1 MSPQQSPRTGKRGPY
16 AKTAET
22 RGRIIDAAV
31 KVFGARGY
39 HAGSLQDVADE
50 VGMSQ
55 TSLLHHFKR
64 KSELL
69 LAVLE
74 QRDRIGIARQ
84 PRHGTFPEV
93 VLEQARV
100 NVDIA
105 GLTQLYAVLSG
116 ESTTDGH
123 PGRDYFSK
131 RFEDL
136 REEYTAEFQSLAE
149 QGRLRPGVDPEQ
161 AAASLVGLWD
171 GMQLQRLYAPDMV
184 DVAASLKAYLD
195 LVMLPA
201 APEEQPAARP

>member
-1 MSPQQSPRTGKRGPY
+1 MSPQRAPRTGKRGPY

-22 RGRIIDAAV
+22 RSRIIDAAV
-31 KVFGARGY
+31 KVFAARGY

-50 VGMSQ
+50 VAMSQ

-74 QRDRIGIARQ
+74 QRDKAGVSRQ
-84 PRHGTFPEV
+84 PGRGSFPEV

-116 ESTTDGH
+116 ESTTEGH
-123 PGRDYFSK
+123 PGRDYFSR

-136 REEYTAEFQSLAE
+136 REEYTSEFQMLAD
-149 QGRLRPGVDPEQ
+149 QGRLRPGVDPRQ

-171 GMQLQRLYAPDMV
+171 GMQLQRLYAPAAV

-195 LVMLPA
+195 LIVLPA
-201 APEEQPAARP
+201 APEGRPAAKT